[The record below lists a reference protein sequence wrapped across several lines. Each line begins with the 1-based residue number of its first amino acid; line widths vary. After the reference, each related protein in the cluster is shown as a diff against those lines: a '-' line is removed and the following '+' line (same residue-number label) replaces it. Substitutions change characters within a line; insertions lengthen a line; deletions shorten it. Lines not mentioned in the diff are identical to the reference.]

1 MPITREDIEAKAMEI
16 IDAVDETR
24 EAAKDKAVLG
34 LVVAAGL
41 VALAFII
48 GRKRGSQGKTLVEV
62 YRI

>member
-1 MPITREDIEAKAMEI
+1 
-16 IDAVDETR
+16 
-24 EAAKDKAVLG
+24 
-34 LVVAAGL
+34 

>member
-16 IDAVDETR
+16 IGAVDETR

-34 LVVAAGL
+34 LVVAAGSCPGL
-41 VALAFII
+41 HHRPQARLARQDP
-48 GRKRGSQGKTLVEV
+48 GRV